1 VTDSAGAVGQRVDLL
16 VMSAPLEGSMRNRV
30 PVSTPHMTPYI
41 MSNGRT
47 RVLTRQIENHCE
59 TVPDQGIFS
68 RVAMRDHDSK
78 LI

>member
-1 VTDSAGAVGQRVDLL
+1 
-16 VMSAPLEGSMRNRV
+16 MRNRV
-30 PVSTPHMTPYI
+30 PASAPHMTPYI

-68 RVAMRDHDSK
+68 RVAMRDHDLK